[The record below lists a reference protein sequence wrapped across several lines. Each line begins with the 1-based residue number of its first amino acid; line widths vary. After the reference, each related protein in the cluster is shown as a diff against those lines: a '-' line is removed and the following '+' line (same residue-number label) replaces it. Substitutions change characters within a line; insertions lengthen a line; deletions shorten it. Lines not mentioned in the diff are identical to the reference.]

1 MLRARAPAGLR
12 GRVIPSPSLRLS
24 IWIDRN
30 PRACFGAFAL
40 LHAAVWTILPTFLYP
55 NLPLDLIEAL
65 TYGREWQLGY
75 DKLPPL
81 PWWLVEIVYRLGG
94 GDFAYYF
101 VAQLCVLAAFALVW
115 ATALPLVGAAGAL
128 ASVLIVDGLHYF
140 NFTAPKFNHD
150 VMQLPFW
157 ALAGFSF
164 HAALRTG
171 RLLYWAYLGLVLG
184 LAVWA
189 KYFVVALAVPL
200 ALFLLFDSRARQALT
215 RPGPYLAAIIA
226 VLIAAPHLSWL
237 IENDFLPFN
246 YASARAAESRGFLDR
261 ILHPL
266 FFATAQLFWFLP
278 SLLIALPLLKARRDA
293 TPSGFDRRV
302 ISLLTFGPAAFLLA
316 MSMLSGRALITMWG
330 YPLWLFAGLWIVME
344 LKARLDGG
352 RLARMIAIW
361 GGVTAVYALAFIAH
375 YAVLPNFD
383 TRYRAS
389 LFPGDAI
396 ARELTDRF
404 RAATGHSPAYV
415 ISEMWVG
422 GNISHYAPARPRV
435 LIDGSPSRAPWIDLA
450 DLRKRGAIVAW
461 TGETS
466 NIPEAYAPIAG
477 NAVVQPPISFPFR
490 RGNNS
495 VTVGWAI
502 VKPQ

>member
-1 MLRARAPAGLR
+1 MGL
-12 GRVIPSPSLRLS
+12 ST
-24 IWIDRN
+24 WIERN
-30 PRACFGAFAL
+30 PRACFAAFAL
-40 LHAAVWTILPTFLYP
+40 LHAALWTILPSLLYP

-81 PWWLVEIVYRLGG
+81 PWWLVEIVYRVGG
-94 GDFAYYF
+94 ADFAYYLL
-101 VAQLCVLAAFALVW
+101 AQLCVLAAFALVW
-115 ATALPLVGAAGAL
+115 ATALPLVGPAGAL

-171 RLLYWAYLGLVLG
+171 RLLHWAGLGLALG

-189 KYFVVALAVPL
+189 KYFVVVLAVPL
-200 ALFLLFDSRARQALT
+200 VLFLLIDSRARRALT

-226 VLIAAPHLSWL
+226 LLIAEPHLSWL
-237 IENDFLPFN
+237 IQNDFLPFN
-246 YASARAAESRGFLDR
+246 YASARAAPSRGFFDH
-261 ILHPL
+261 ILRPL
-266 FFATAQLFWFLP
+266 FFAVAQFFWFLP
-278 SLLIALPLLKARRDA
+278 SLLIALPLLKARRDG
-293 TPSGFDRRV
+293 TPSSLDRPV

-316 MSMLSGRALITMWG
+316 MSMLTGRALITMWG

-344 LKARLDGG
+344 LKVRLNGV
-352 RLARMIAIW
+352 RLARIIAIW
-361 GGVTAVYALAFIAH
+361 GGVTAVYALAFIAQ
-375 YAVLPNFD
+375 YTVLLYFD
-383 TRYRAS
+383 NRYRAS
-389 LFPGDAI
+389 LFPGDQI

-404 RAATGHSPAYV
+404 GAATGRAPAYV
-415 ISEMWVG
+415 ISEMWLG
-422 GNISHYAPARPRV
+422 GNISHYSPERPRV
-435 LIDGSPSRAPWIDLA
+435 LIDGNPSRAPWIDLA

-461 TGETS
+461 IEEPS
-466 NIPEAYAPIAG
+466 KIPGAYAPVAG
-477 NAVVQPPISFPFR
+477 NAVIQPPITFPFR
-490 RGNNS
+490 RGDDS

-502 VKPQ
+502 LKPQ

>member
-1 MLRARAPAGLR
+1 MGL
-12 GRVIPSPSLRLS
+12 SS
-24 IWIDRN
+24 WIDHN

-40 LHAAVWTILPTFLYP
+40 LHAALWTILPSLLYP

-75 DKLPPL
+75 DKLPPM
-81 PWWLVEIVYRLGG
+81 PWWLVEFVRRLGG
-94 GDFAYYF
+94 GDSAYYLL
-101 VAQLCVLAAFALVW
+101 AQLCVIAAFALVW
-115 ATALPLVGAAGAL
+115 ATALPLVGPVGAL

-171 RLLYWAYLGLVLG
+171 RLLHWVALGLAFG

-200 ALFLLFDSRARQALT
+200 ALFLLIDSEARRALT

-246 YASARAAESRGFLDR
+246 YASARAAQSEGFFEH
-261 ILHPL
+261 IVHPL
-266 FFATAQLFWFLP
+266 FFAAAQLFWFLP

-293 TPSGFDRRV
+293 TPSSFDRRV
-302 ISLLTFGPAAFLLA
+302 VSLLTFGPAAFLLV

-344 LKARLDGG
+344 LKARLDGE

-361 GGVTAVYALAFIAH
+361 GGVTAAYALAFIAH
-375 YAVLPNFD
+375 YAVLPYFD

-389 LFPGDAI
+389 LFPGDQI

-404 RAATGHSPAYV
+404 RAATGSPPAYV
-415 ISEMWVG
+415 ISEMWLG
-422 GNISHYAPARPRV
+422 GNISHYSSERPRV
-435 LIDGSPSRAPWIDLA
+435 LIDGSPARAPWIDLA

-461 TGETS
+461 TEEPS
-466 NIPEAYAPIAG
+466 NLPEAYAPIAE
-477 NAVVQPPISFPFR
+477 NAVIQPPVSFPFR

-495 VTVGWAI
+495 ITVGWAI
-502 VKPQ
+502 LKPQ

>member
-1 MLRARAPAGLR
+1 MGL
-12 GRVIPSPSLRLS
+12 ST
-24 IWIDRN
+24 WIERN
-30 PRACFGAFAL
+30 PRACFAAFAL
-40 LHAAVWTILPTFLYP
+40 LHAALWTILPSLLYP

-94 GDFAYYF
+94 ADFAYYLLG
-101 VAQLCVLAAFALVW
+101 QLCVLAAFALVW
-115 ATALPLVGAAGAL
+115 ATALPLVGPAGAL

-164 HAALRTG
+164 HAALRHG
-171 RLLYWAYLGLVLG
+171 RLLHWAGLGLALG

-200 ALFLLFDSRARQALT
+200 ALFLLIDSRARRALT
-215 RPGPYLAAIIA
+215 RPGPYLAATIA
-226 VLIAAPHLSWL
+226 LLIAEPHLSWL

-246 YASARAAESRGFLDR
+246 YASARAAPSRGFFDHIFR
-261 ILHPL
+261 PL
-266 FFATAQLFWFLP
+266 FFAAAQVFWFLP
-278 SLLIALPLLKARRDA
+278 SLLIALPLLKARRNG
-293 TPSGFDRRV
+293 TPSSLDRRV
-302 ISLLTFGPAAFLLA
+302 ISLLTFGPAAFLLTV
-316 MSMLSGRALITMWG
+316 SMLTGRALITMWG

-344 LKARLDGG
+344 LKARLNGE
-352 RLARMIAIW
+352 RLARIIAIW
-361 GGVTAVYALAFIAH
+361 GGVTAVYALAFIAQ
-375 YAVLPNFD
+375 YTVLLYFD
-383 TRYRAS
+383 NRYRAS
-389 LFPGDAI
+389 LFPGDQI

-404 RAATGHSPAYV
+404 RAATGRPPAYV
-415 ISEMWVG
+415 ISEMWLG
-422 GNISHYAPARPRV
+422 GNISHYSPERPRV

-461 TGETS
+461 TEAPS
-466 NIPEAYAPIAG
+466 KIPGAYAPVAG
-477 NAVVQPPISFPFR
+477 NAVIQPPITFPFR
-490 RGNNS
+490 RGNDS

-502 VKPQ
+502 LKPQ

>member
-1 MLRARAPAGLR
+1 ME
-12 GRVIPSPSLRLS
+12 LS
-24 IWIDRN
+24 TWIERN

-40 LHAAVWTILPTFLYP
+40 LHAALWTILPFLLYP

-81 PWWLVEIVYRLGG
+81 PWWLVELVFRLGG
-94 GDFAYYF
+94 GDFAYYLL
-101 VAQLCVLAAFALVW
+101 AQLCVLAAFALVW

-128 ASVLIVDGLHYF
+128 ASILIVDGLHYF

-150 VMQLPFW
+150 VMQLTFW
-157 ALAGFSF
+157 ALTGFSF
-164 HAALRTG
+164 HSALRTG
-171 RLLYWAYLGLVLG
+171 RLLHWACLGLALG

-200 ALFLLFDSRARQALT
+200 AFFLLIDPRARQALT
-215 RPGPYLAAIIA
+215 MPGPYLAAIIA

-237 IENDFLPFN
+237 IEHDFLPFN
-246 YASARAAESRGFLDR
+246 YASARAAKSRGFFDH

-266 FFATAQLFWFLP
+266 FFAAAQIFWFLP

-293 TPSGFDRRV
+293 TPSSFDRRV

-344 LKARLDGG
+344 LKVGLNGE

-361 GGVTAVYALAFIAH
+361 GAVTAVYAVAFITH
-375 YAVLPNFD
+375 YTVLPYFD
-383 TRYRAS
+383 DRYRAS
-389 LFPGDAI
+389 LFPGDQI

-404 RAATGHSPAYV
+404 SAATGRPPAYV

-422 GNISHYAPARPRV
+422 GNISHYSRGRPRV
-435 LIDGSPSRAPWIDLA
+435 LIDGNPARAPWIDLA
-450 DLRKRGAIVAW
+450 DLRRRGAIVAW
-461 TGETS
+461 TEKPS
-466 NIPEAYAPIAG
+466 KIPDAYAPIAG

-490 RGNNS
+490 RGNKS
-495 VTVGWAI
+495 VTIGWAI
-502 VKPQ
+502 LEPQ